1 MSHTLIN
8 CTCKNRLRFS
18 LFSFTLIPQ
27 YLKGSIVLV
36 GLASMISRSFQ
47 PLRRMREARKRGIL
61 VPRARRFL
69 VTWSG
74 RLQIKPSGSGDENG
88 KRGNIYSVSVFFV
101 RGGSQISPHR
111 AKKDSNIPP
120 PRENKISQ
128 MPYPGPTKTIKS
140 SHHALVPPFPLPR
153 LLYIDR
159 CMKVHLRS
167 IHVNFL
173 KLIFMKRASVNVK
186 LASETSLVIPKEV
199 QHCLG

>member
-18 LFSFTLIPQ
+18 LLSFTLIPQ

-47 PLRRMREARKRGIL
+47 PLRRMREAWKRGIL

-111 AKKDSNIPP
+111 AKKDSNIPSP
-120 PRENKISQ
+120 GRTRSVKCPTQGQQRQSNPHD
-128 MPYPGPTKTIKS
+128 MPWFP
-140 SHHALVPPFPLPR
+140 HPPFPR
-153 LLYIDR
+153 RLYIDR
-159 CMKVHLRS
+159 CIKWFAQHPCELFEIN
-167 IHVNFL
+167 IHEEG
-173 KLIFMKRASVNVK
+173 KCQR
-186 LASETSLVIPKEV
+186 
-199 QHCLG
+199 